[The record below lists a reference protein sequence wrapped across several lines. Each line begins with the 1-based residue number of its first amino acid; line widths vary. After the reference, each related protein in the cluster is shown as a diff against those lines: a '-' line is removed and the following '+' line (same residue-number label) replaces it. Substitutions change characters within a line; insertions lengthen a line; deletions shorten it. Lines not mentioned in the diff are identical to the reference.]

1 MTCLTL
7 PAEQSL
13 AAFGTT
19 RVGYG
24 SEMTS
29 LWLDRS
35 GPSQAASR
43 LDRERHSADVV
54 VVGAGI
60 TGLITA
66 VLLARAGKDVLVLE
80 ARTAGAVTT
89 GNTTGKISLLQ
100 GTSLTKIVARHGAG
114 LARDYVKG
122 SREGQDW
129 LLRYCEAN
137 NIPVQRE
144 ADYTYAQ
151 SAKEVPS
158 ARAELTACRLAGL
171 DAEWDDDAG
180 VPFPYHGGVR
190 LADQA
195 QFDPMPLLHS
205 LITELTSRAG
215 RLAEGARVRGVS
227 QHGDRLR
234 LRVHTRDHD
243 LDVDAGQCVL
253 ATGIPILDR
262 GGFFARLKPSRS
274 YAFAFKVPG
283 DITRPMFISAG
294 SPTRSVR
301 YAPVGEDERL
311 VVAGAGHTVGRK
323 SPTAELEELSSWA
336 QMHFPG
342 AVATHHWSAQDYT
355 PVDRLPYVGPI
366 LPGNEKIFVATGFN
380 KWGLTGGTAAALALS
395 GRILGGRMDWAR
407 AFSAWSPHELTGITT
422 AVQANL
428 EVGFH
433 LGKGWLAPIA
443 RSGSSVPSEGGVVSG
458 PPWHLQARCKVDG
471 VEHRLSPV
479 CPHLGGIVNWN
490 DADKSWD
497 CPLHGSRFAPD
508 GTLLEGPATRGL
520 NGP

>member
-1 MTCLTL
+1 MT
-7 PAEQSL
+7 
-13 AAFGTT
+13 
-19 RVGYG
+19 
-24 SEMTS
+24 TS
-29 LWLDRS
+29 LWLAGRS
-35 GPSQAASR
+35 RPNDETTLGQP
-43 LDRERHSADVV
+43 SADVV

-60 TGLITA
+60 TGLVTA

-100 GTSLTKIVARHGAG
+100 GTMLSKIVARHGADI
-114 LARDYVKG
+114 ARDYVRG
-122 SREGQDW
+122 NREGQDW
-129 LLRYCEAN
+129 LLRHCEAN
-137 NIPVQRE
+137 DVPVQRE
-144 ADYTYAQ
+144 NAYTYAQ

-158 ARAELTACRLAGL
+158 ARAELAACRLAGL
-171 DAEWDDDAG
+171 DADWDDDAG

-195 QFDPMPLLHS
+195 QFDPMPLLDS
-205 LITELTSRAG
+205 LIGEVSGRGG
-215 RLAEGARVRGVS
+215 RLVEGVRVRSVS
-227 QHGDRLR
+227 QHRDRVQ
-234 LRVHTRDHD
+234 LRVHVGDGEV
-243 LDVDAGQCVL
+243 DVDAGRCVL

-274 YAFAFKVPG
+274 YSFAFEVPG

-301 YAPVGEDERL
+301 YAPVDGSEHL
-311 VVAGAGHTVGRK
+311 IVAGAGHTVGRK
-323 SPTAELEELSSWA
+323 SPTAELNELSSWA
-336 QMHFPG
+336 QTHFPG
-342 AVATHHWSAQDYT
+342 AVATHQWSAQDYT
-355 PVDRLPYVGPI
+355 PIDQLPYVGPI

-380 KWGLTGGTAAALALS
+380 KWGLTAGVAAALVLS

-407 AFSAWSPHELTGITT
+407 AFAAWSPHELTGITT

-433 LGKGWLAPIA
+433 MTKGWLTPIA
-443 RSGSSVPSEGGVVSG
+443 RSHSSVPREGGVVTG
-458 PPWHLQARCKVDG
+458 PPWHLQARCAVDG
-471 VEHRLSPV
+471 VQHRVSPV

-490 DADKSWD
+490 DADKSWE

-520 NGP
+520 TASS

>member
-1 MTCLTL
+1 
-7 PAEQSL
+7 
-13 AAFGTT
+13 
-19 RVGYG
+19 
-24 SEMTS
+24 MTS
-29 LWLDRS
+29 LWHDRNRPDQQTHHLDGRS
-35 GPSQAASR
+35 T
-43 LDRERHSADVV
+43 ADVA

-66 VLLARAGKDVLVLE
+66 VLLARAGKNVLVLE

-100 GTSLTKIVARHGAG
+100 ATSLSKIVARHGAD

-129 LLRYCEAN
+129 LLRYCEHN
-137 NIPVQRE
+137 DIPVQRE

-158 ARAELTACRLAGL
+158 ARAELAAARLAGL
-171 DAEWDDDAG
+171 DAQWDDDAG

-195 QFDPMPLLHS
+195 QFDPMPLLDS
-205 LITELTSRAG
+205 LVKELNDRGG
-215 RLAEGARVRGVS
+215 RLAESARVRSVS
-227 QHGDRLR
+227 QRGDRLR
-234 LRVHTRDHD
+234 LRVHPGGDNGD
-243 LDVDAGQCVL
+243 DVEVDAGQVVL

-274 YAFAFKVPG
+274 YAFAFTVPG

-301 YAPVGEDERL
+301 YAPTDDGERL
-311 VVAGAGHTVGRK
+311 IVGGAGHTVGRR
-323 SPTAELEELSSWA
+323 SPTGDLDELASWA
-336 QMHFPG
+336 QTHFPG
-342 AVATHHWSAQDYT
+342 AVRTHFWSAQDYT
-355 PVDRLPYVGPI
+355 PIDRLPYVGPI
-366 LPGNEKIFVATGFN
+366 LPGNEKIFIATGFN
-380 KWGLTGGTAAALALS
+380 KWGMTGGTSAALLLS
-395 GRILGGRMDWAR
+395 SRILGGRMDWAR
-407 AFSAWSPHELTGITT
+407 AFAAWSVHELTGITT
-422 AVQANL
+422 GLQANL

-433 LGKGWLAPIA
+433 LTKGWVTPLARTG
-443 RSGSSVPSEGGVVSG
+443 RSAPDSGGVVTG
-458 PPWHLQARCKVDG
+458 PPWHLQAKCTIDG
-471 VEHRLSPV
+471 VQHKLSPV

-490 DADKSWD
+490 DATGAWE

-508 GTLLEGPATRGL
+508 GTLLEGPATQGL
-520 NGP
+520 TRS

>member
-1 MTCLTL
+1 
-7 PAEQSL
+7 
-13 AAFGTT
+13 
-19 RVGYG
+19 
-24 SEMTS
+24 MTS
-29 LWLDRS
+29 LWHDRT
-35 GPSQAASR
+35 GPAHQTHDLEGQSP
-43 LDRERHSADVV
+43 ADVV

-66 VLLARAGKDVLVLE
+66 ALLSRAGKNVLVLE

-100 GTSLTKIVARHGAG
+100 GTSLTKIVARHGPD

-129 LLRYCEAN
+129 LLRYCEHHD
-137 NIPVQRE
+137 IPVQRE
-144 ADYTYAQ
+144 ADDTYAQ

-158 ARAELTACRLAGL
+158 ARAELTAARLAGL
-171 DAEWDDDAG
+171 DAQWDDDAGG

-195 QFDPMPLLHS
+195 QFDPMPLLDA
-205 LITELTSRAG
+205 LINELIERGG
-215 RLAEGARVRGVS
+215 RLCEGARVRSVS

-234 LRVHTRDHD
+234 LRVHTNDQD
-243 LDVDAGQCVL
+243 VEVDAGQVVL

-283 DITRPMFISAG
+283 QITRPMFISAG
-294 SPTRSVR
+294 SPTRSLR
-301 YAPVGEDERL
+301 YAPTDDGERL
-311 VVAGAGHTVGRK
+311 IVGGAGHTVGRK
-323 SPTAELEELSSWA
+323 SPTGELDELSSWT
-336 QMHFPG
+336 QTHFPG
-342 AVATHHWSAQDYT
+342 AVQTHFWSAQDYT
-355 PVDRLPYVGPI
+355 PIDRLPYVGPI
-366 LPGNEKIFVATGFN
+366 LPGNDSIFVATGYN
-380 KWGLTGGTAAALALS
+380 KWGMTGGAAAALLLS
-395 GRILGGRMDWAR
+395 SRLLGGRMDWAR
-407 AFSAWSPHELTGITT
+407 AFAAWSPHELTGIST

-433 LGKGWLAPIA
+433 LTKGWVTPIA
-443 RSGSSVPSEGGVVSG
+443 RTGRSAPSDGGVVGG
-458 PPWHLQARCKVDG
+458 PPWHLQARCVIDG
-471 VEHRLSPV
+471 VAHRISPV

-490 DADKSWD
+490 DASKAWE

-508 GTLLEGPATRGL
+508 GTLLEGPATQGL
-520 NGP
+520 TAS

>member
-1 MTCLTL
+1 
-7 PAEQSL
+7 
-13 AAFGTT
+13 
-19 RVGYG
+19 
-24 SEMTS
+24 MTS
-29 LWLDRS
+29 LWHDRTAPAHQVHHLDK
-35 GPSQAASR
+35 ASR
-43 LDRERHSADVV
+43 ADVV

-66 VLLARAGKDVLVLE
+66 VLLSRAGKDVLVVE

-100 GTSLTKIVARHGAG
+100 GTSLTKIVARHGAD

-129 LLRYCEAN
+129 LLHYCEHNGIA
-137 NIPVQRE
+137 VQRE

-158 ARAELTACRLAGL
+158 ARAELTAARLAGL

-195 QFDPMPLLHS
+195 QFDPMPLLDA
-205 LITELTSRAG
+205 LITELSDRGG
-215 RLAEGARVRGVS
+215 RLSEGTRVRSVS
-227 QHGDRLR
+227 EHGDRLR
-234 LRVHTRDHD
+234 LRVYTGGADGGD
-243 LDVDAGQCVL
+243 VEVDAGQVVL

-274 YAFAFKVPG
+274 YAFAFQVPG
-283 DITRPMFISAG
+283 EITRPMFISAG

-301 YAPVGEDERL
+301 YAPTGDGERL
-311 VVAGAGHTVGRK
+311 IVGGAGHTVGRK
-323 SPTAELEELSSWA
+323 SPTEQLDELSSWT
-336 QMHFPG
+336 QTHFPG
-342 AVATHHWSAQDYT
+342 AVRTHFWSAQDYT
-355 PVDRLPYVGPI
+355 PIDRLPYVGPI

-380 KWGLTGGTAAALALS
+380 KWGMTGGAAAALMLS
-395 GRILGGRMDWAR
+395 SRLLGGRMDWSR
-407 AFSAWSPHELTGITT
+407 AFAAWSPHELTGVTT

-433 LGKGWLAPIA
+433 LTKGWVAPVA
-443 RSGSSVPSEGGVVSG
+443 RTGRSAPTDGGVVTG
-458 PPWHLQARCKVDG
+458 PPWHLQARCTIDG
-471 VEHRLSPV
+471 VQHRVSPV

-490 DADKSWD
+490 DASKAWE

-520 NGP
+520 TAS